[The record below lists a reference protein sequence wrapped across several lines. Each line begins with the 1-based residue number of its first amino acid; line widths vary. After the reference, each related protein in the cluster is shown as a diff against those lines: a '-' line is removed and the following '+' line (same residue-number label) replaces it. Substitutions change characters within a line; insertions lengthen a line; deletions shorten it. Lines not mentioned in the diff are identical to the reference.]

1 MYVIFYN
8 DEYDYGFYGVFDTKE
23 KAIEAI
29 TKDWEETDNGKYWSL
44 KEVLDMYTIEYYE
57 KNKFYA

>member
-8 DEYDYGFYGVFDTKE
+8 DEYDCGFYGVFDTKE

-29 TKDWEETDNGKYWSL
+29 TKDWEETDNGIY
-44 KEVLDMYTIEYYE
+44 
-57 KNKFYA
+57 